1 MVERKRLTMKEK
13 QVEGMEQYKSRC
25 AKLMS
30 LITIHFKSN
39 TSLAEERWLELIDK
53 VAEEIK

>member
-1 MVERKRLTMKEK
+1 MKEE